1 MIDYGKARVN
11 YSTAPLSPLEE
22 QSALSKL
29 ASHSGKLVSDA
40 LYHVATPGAYIQSGL
55 EYLKD
60 GTWDDPHDPDS
71 RKAVNESLIDSTGL
85 TSATGRFVAGLAID
99 VLTDPFTLMTGP
111 LGSLSKAGK
120 AAKAVGVLD
129 NAAATA
135 SRSLQDDVIK
145 GAMTA
150 GVADTPALQAA
161 TKQLGGRAGRTMRAL
176 KRDNIA
182 DFTEHTAR
190 PLVGQAEALQKTTLE
205 QVMATADDSAKRSLD
220 AYLAKQGI
228 LYDDIAK
235 EKLGSSFGAS
245 IPYVGSIA
253 GNPLGDTVGAGTA
266 ALLDRAGETLRWS
279 PIGRAAH
286 QFANKDAGGMFD
298 AVGQAQAL
306 EINAGAN
313 IGEAT
318 GRRIAS
324 DLAQDVAFAEIPAD
338 VAQRTG
344 ITSLKGS
351 DGVKAAEAIDR
362 YIGGIAATAN
372 DIDFVENTPGVKAF
386 VDKSAAL
393 LPDILA
399 RSKAAGLNAH
409 QLMHKFGE
417 RYRPYQLTTGL
428 DEAIAR
434 ASGSGKGAHYDL
446 VTGDM
451 AARQKSLQLP
461 GGLDH
466 LRFFAKDKTLL
477 SGRKLTD
484 DEVAERIFAE
494 VNDPNSAYYQTVAG
508 TKASMYPADLAAA
521 RTKLAADKL
530 LYKQRQLPKG
540 SSALTQGPVMP
551 KPELGAPVYT
561 KGNSRAL
568 AQFLN
573 KLDPKDPVAFGNHP
587 AEAIARY
594 ATGRYRAEG
603 TADSLL
609 EAVVSRAVEMK
620 AGSLPGGKSVS
631 LKQALANVGMKSQ
644 KDAVTGLAGGAAHRA
659 REAIAAKLTKM
670 GKATSADEVMLAEYS
685 VPREFIDTLTKSH
698 NLLVAPKE
706 RGALMQ
712 GMNELTRLFKNQILA
727 WPSRITRDVM
737 SGWVGNMVT
746 VGTDFVPGLLN
757 GNLILEGKY
766 AEALPYIKK
775 MPLYANLDD
784 DAALKAYM
792 LDVAES
798 GILGGMG
805 AAEREVGDRTGKSLL
820 EIVPGATPQS
830 LSRSVTESG
839 NWLSR
844 ETLNPIGIK
853 GVSIGN
859 RPRGWKGYAT
869 DTVSDP
875 FGVAGA
881 SPAAMPRKETTN
893 PFFRTFEKLSE
904 WSDSHNRLG
913 GYNGLIAQGVSPK
926 EAARR
931 MKAVHVD
938 YDSLSSSEKAVR
950 DSIVPFYAYAAR
962 SGQFAIGEVLGNPGG
977 HYARTIRSLDKAQQS
992 DEDFYMPGTMRDR
1005 TALRLPEELFGSFAS
1020 PAPGISRVLT
1030 NIDVPGMSA
1039 LNMFASERAGSEFD
1053 TQASIIGTA
1062 QNALAQASPALK
1074 TMMEMG
1080 SGIDMYTKKEIGA
1093 VPSQIDRLMIGL
1105 TGDED
1110 ARAGPLAKHALDL
1123 FAPGAGRV
1131 IGAAATVL
1139 DPRFDSATNVLNA
1152 GINAIAPVK
1161 TALVDQRQQDRDA
1174 VGEIDSMLRR
1184 LPQAKRFSMT
1194 SIKDEDFASLDP
1206 EMQKMVLLK
1215 KTIEKRQRTEA
1226 KERERRAK
1234 RFAG

>member
-1 MIDYGKARVN
+1 MIDYGASRVN
-11 YSTAPLSPLEE
+11 YSTAPLTPAAE
-22 QSALSKL
+22 QSALAKL
-29 ASHSGKLVSDA
+29 ASHSGKLASDVFYA
-40 LYHVATPGAYIQSGL
+40 IDTPKAYIQSGL

-60 GTWDDPHDPDS
+60 GTWDAPTSPEARD
-71 RKAVNESLIDSTGL
+71 AVRESLLDSTGIE
-85 TSATGRFVAGLAID
+85 SPTGRFVAGIAMD
-99 VLTDPFTLMTGP
+99 VLTDPLSLMTGP
-111 LGSLSKAGK
+111 LGSLTNAGK

-129 NAAATA
+129 NAASVA
-135 SRSLQDDVIK
+135 SRSLQDDVIR
-145 GAMTA
+145 GAKNAA
-150 GVADTPALQAA
+150 GVADEASLKAA
-161 TKQLGGRAGRTMRAL
+161 TAGLGGRARRTMRAL

-182 DFTEHTAR
+182 DFTEHNAR
-190 PLVGQAEALQKTTLE
+190 PLVGQASALQTTTLD
-205 QVMATADDSAKRSLD
+205 QLMSTADDSAKRSLD
-220 AYLAKQGI
+220 AYLTKNNI
-228 LYDDIAK
+228 NYSDIAD
-235 EKLGSSFGAS
+235 EKLGGSFGAR

-253 GNPLGDTVGAGTA
+253 GNPLGDAFGEGTA
-266 ALLDRAGETLRWS
+266 AVLDRAGETLRWS
-279 PIGRAAH
+279 PLGRAAH

-306 EINAGAN
+306 EINAGGN
-313 IGEAT
+313 IGESI
-318 GRRIAS
+318 GRRVAS
-324 DLAQDVAFAEIPAD
+324 DLAQDVAFAEVPQAI
-338 VAQRTG
+338 AQRTG
-344 ITSLKGS
+344 IASLKGA
-351 DGVKAAEAIDR
+351 DGIKAAEAIDR

-399 RSKAAGLNAH
+399 RSKEAGLNAH
-409 QLMHKFGE
+409 QLRHKFGE

-428 DEAIAR
+428 DEAIKR
-434 ASGSGKGAHYDL
+434 SGGSGKSAHYDL

-451 AARQKSLQLP
+451 MARQKSLQLP
-461 GGLDH
+461 GGLDQ
-466 LRFFAKDKTLL
+466 LRYYAKDKALI
-477 SGRKLTD
+477 SGRSLTD

-521 RTKLAADKL
+521 RTKLAADKI

-540 SSALTQGPVMP
+540 VQGPVMP
-551 KPELGAPVYT
+551 KPTLEAPVYT
-561 KGNSRAL
+561 KGNARAL

-573 KLDPKDPVAFGNHP
+573 KLDPADPVAFGNHP

-603 TADSLL
+603 TADSLID
-609 EAVVSRAVEMK
+609 AVVSRAVEVK
-620 AGSLPGGKSVS
+620 SGSIPGGKSVS
-631 LKQALANVGMKSQ
+631 LKQALSNVGLKSQ
-644 KDAVTGLAGGAAHRA
+644 KDAVTGLSGGAAARA

-670 GKATSADEVMLAEYS
+670 GTATNADDVLLAEYS
-685 VPREFIDTLTKSH
+685 VPTEFLDTLTKSH

-706 RGALMQ
+706 RGAVMQ

-746 VGTDFVPGLLN
+746 VGPGFVPGLMN
-757 GNLILEGKY
+757 GNHILDGDY
-766 AEALPYIKK
+766 AKALPYIKSL
-775 MPLYANLDD
+775 PLYAGMED

-830 LSRSVTESG
+830 IQRSITESG

-844 ETLNPIGIK
+844 ETLNPLGIK

-859 RPRGWKGYAT
+859 RPRGWKGFAA

-875 FGVAGA
+875 LGVSGA

-913 GYNGLIAQGVSPK
+913 GYNGLLASGVSPK

-962 SGQFAIGEVLGNPGG
+962 SGQFALTEVLGNPGG
-977 HYARTIRSLDKAQQS
+977 VYARTLRTLDEAQRS

-1005 TALRLPEELFGSFAS
+1005 TALRLPDELFGGFAN
-1020 PAPGISRVLT
+1020 PAPGINRVVT

-1039 LNMFASERAGSEFD
+1039 INMFASERAGSEFD
-1053 TQASIIGTA
+1053 TQASLIGTA
-1062 QNALAQASPALK
+1062 QNMLAQASPALK

-1080 SGIDMYTKKEIGA
+1080 TGIDMYNKRELGT
-1093 VPSQIDRLMIGL
+1093 VPSQIDRLMMGL
-1105 TGDED
+1105 TRDEN

-1131 IGAAATVL
+1131 IGTAATVL
-1139 DPRFDSATNVLNA
+1139 DPRFDTSSNVLNA

-1161 TALVDQRQQDRDA
+1161 TALVDQKQQDRDA
-1174 VGEIDSMLRR
+1174 VHEIDSMLRR

-1194 SIKDEDFASLDP
+1194 SVKDEDVPSLDP
-1206 EMQKMVLLK
+1206 EMQTMLRLK
-1215 KTIEKRQRTEA
+1215 KTIEKRQRAEA
-1226 KERERRAK
+1226 KERERRAS
-1234 RFAG
+1234 RFG